1 MKIEQL
7 LVKHLYSHKKLSLE
21 GIGSFYFATDNSHTE
36 EAESRLPTD
45 GIHFEYNHREAKDES
60 LVDSIAAETK
70 KIKSLAASDLESYT
84 LLSKQFLQIGKPLY
98 IKGIGVLRK
107 TQDGTYTFA
116 QEDLNNPQQTEQ
128 LNTSVIKENSDFDFS
143 SASKEIK
150 QTKWVPLVLILAV
163 VGALVFFYLYYNVS
177 SPSTHNND
185 KKDTANLNLP
195 TTDTIP
201 VKDTTLPAV
210 STDSSSFGIILKEFT
225 DSSGATKSFQKLSG
239 FGHKVVLTRK
249 ESGQFLI
256 ELPIEHPLSD
266 STIVLDSLRK
276 IFGKNIRLKP

>member
-21 GIGSFYFATDNSHTE
+21 GIGSFYFANDNSNTE
-36 EAESRLPTD
+36 EANSD
-45 GIHFEYNHREAKDES
+45 GIQFECNHREPKDES
-60 LVDSIAAETK
+60 LIDTIASDTK

-107 TQDGTYTFA
+107 TQDGMYTFA

-150 QTKWVPLVLILAV
+150 QTKWVPLVLISAV
-163 VGALVFFYLYYNVS
+163 VGALVFFYLYFNVS
-177 SPSTHNND
+177 SPADNSNN
-185 KKDTANLNLP
+185 KTDTAKLILP
-195 TTDTIP
+195 AIDTMP
-201 VKDTTLPAV
+201 AKDSSLPAV
-210 STDSSSFGIILKEFT
+210 SSDSTFFGIILKEFT
-225 DSSGATKSFQKLSG
+225 DSSSAIKSFQKLAG
-239 FGHKVVLTRK
+239 FGHKVVLNQK
-249 ESGQFLI
+249 DSGQFLI
-256 ELPIEHPLSD
+256 ELSIARPLTD

-276 IFGKNIRLKP
+276 IFGRNIRLKP

>member
-21 GIGSFYFATDNSHTE
+21 GIGSFYFATDNSHPE
-36 EAESRLPTD
+36 ESESALPPD
-45 GIHFEYNHREAKDES
+45 GINFECNHRETKDES
-60 LVDSIAAETK
+60 LIDTIATESK
-70 KIKSLAASDLESYT
+70 KIRSLAASDLESYT

-107 TQDGTYTFA
+107 TQDGMYTFA

-143 SASKEIK
+143 SASKKIK

-163 VGALVFFYLYYNVS
+163 ICALVFFYLYYNIS
-177 SPSTHNND
+177 SPSVNNIN
-185 KKDTANLNLP
+185 KEDTTNLILP
-195 TTDTIP
+195 ATDTIP
-201 VKDTTLPAV
+201 AKDTILPAA
-210 STDSSSFGIILKEFT
+210 SSDSSSFAIILKTFT
-225 DSSGATKSFQKLSG
+225 DSSAAKKSFQKLSG
-239 FGHKVVLTRK
+239 FGHQVILTQK
-249 ESGQFLI
+249 DSGQFLI
-256 ELPIEHPLSD
+256 EIPVTRPLSD
-266 STIVLDSLRK
+266 SMIVLDSLRK